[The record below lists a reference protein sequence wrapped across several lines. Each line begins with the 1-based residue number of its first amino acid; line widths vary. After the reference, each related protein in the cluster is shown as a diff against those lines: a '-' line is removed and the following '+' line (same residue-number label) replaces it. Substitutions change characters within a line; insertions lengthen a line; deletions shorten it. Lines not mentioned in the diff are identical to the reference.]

1 MSLLEAPVTSHAQST
16 HDQSTHA
23 PATKQ
28 RGPAPFTPRPQPRI
42 AHYNLNYIGLARL
55 IKEEEQLAYR
65 ASIEGLTAAGQHRL
79 DAIAKEL
86 DRRWK
91 ILG

>member
-1 MSLLEAPVTSHAQST
+1 MSLLEASIGSST
-16 HDQSTHA
+16 PASYAPRTH
-23 PATKQ
+23 Q
-28 RGPAPFTPRPQPRI
+28 RGPAPFTPQPRI
-42 AHYNLNYIGLARL
+42 AHYNLNLIGLARL

-86 DRRWK
+86 DCRWK

>member
-1 MSLLEAPVTSHAQST
+1 MSLLEAPIANSIPA
-16 HDQSTHA
+16 THA
-23 PATKQ
+23 PLTQQ
-28 RGPAPFTPRPQPRI
+28 RGPAPFTPRPRI
-42 AHYNLNYIGLARL
+42 AHYNLNLIGLARL

>member
-1 MSLLEAPVTSHAQST
+1 MSLLEAPIASH
-16 HDQSTHA
+16 DPLTHA
-23 PATKQ
+23 PATNR
-28 RGPAPFTPRPQPRI
+28 RGPAPFTPRPRT

-65 ASIEGLTAAGQHRL
+65 ASTEGLTAAGQHRL

-86 DRRWK
+86 DCRWR